1 MERTETYQVIVLNEL
16 IPNMQKFF
24 AGGASPAPWSA
35 SNFEN
40 LEKKAINV
48 VNKPHI
54 RNIKI
59 MGNCVLG

>member
-1 MERTETYQVIVLNEL
+1 MERNEIYQVIVLHEL
-16 IPNMQKFF
+16 ISNMQKIF
-24 AGGASPAPWSA
+24 AAGASPAPWSA

-40 LEKKAINV
+40 LEEKAINV